1 MKIGMIIHIFPR
13 STPQYNREK
22 LLRAGL
28 LIHGVPNNANAPNF
42 WVTMWTTVLLRQWNF
57 CF

>member
-1 MKIGMIIHIFPR
+1 MKIGIIIHIFPR
-13 STPQYNREK
+13 STPHYNHEK

-42 WVTMWTTVLLRQWNF
+42 SVTM
-57 CF
+57 

>member
-1 MKIGMIIHIFPR
+1 MIIHIFPR

-28 LIHGVPNNANAPNF
+28 LIHGVPNNANAPNLGHYVDHSF
-42 WVTMWTTVLLRQWNF
+42 AKTVELLF
-57 CF
+57 LDEF